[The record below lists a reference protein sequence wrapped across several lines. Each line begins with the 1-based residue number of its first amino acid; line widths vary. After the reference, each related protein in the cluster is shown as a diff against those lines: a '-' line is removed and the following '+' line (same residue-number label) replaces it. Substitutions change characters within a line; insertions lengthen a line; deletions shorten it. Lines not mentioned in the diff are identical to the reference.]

1 MSTPG
6 HFLSVGGPLPIIMIL
21 LKVQLHGIELILRF
35 SPNYY
40 ILLYNIIRPHVMKA
54 YYGTVTVIM
63 CLCYCANVL
72 FQLSDNL

>member
-35 SPNYY
+35 SPYYY
-40 ILLYNIIRPHVMKA
+40 ILLYIIRPHVMKA
-54 YYGTVTVIM
+54 YGTVTVIM